1 MNCKKVNGSFNE
13 YKLELSFGELEAIY
27 RAMET
32 DHADPIADE
41 VFNGLKW
48 YIDQGNVPLPGEDDK
63 KGKDKEKGGDDADA
77 MLPDPD
83 GYVQGM
89 DEPGPRPPQDMPDE
103 EPEGPISLS
112 GDSDD
117 DGAGDDDADSKLEE
131 PPDA

>member
-48 YIDQGNVPLPGEDDK
+48 YIDQGNVPLPGEDEK
-63 KGKDKEKGGDDADA
+63 RKDGESDDVDA
-77 MLPDPD
+77 VLPDPD
-83 GYVQGM
+83 EYARNM
-89 DEPGPRPPQDMPDE
+89 DEPGPRPPQDLADE
-103 EPEGPISLS
+103 EPEGPVAKSVP
-112 GDSDD
+112 DSEDSED
-117 DGAGDDDADSKLEE
+117 TYDADSKLDE
-131 PPDA
+131 PPEK